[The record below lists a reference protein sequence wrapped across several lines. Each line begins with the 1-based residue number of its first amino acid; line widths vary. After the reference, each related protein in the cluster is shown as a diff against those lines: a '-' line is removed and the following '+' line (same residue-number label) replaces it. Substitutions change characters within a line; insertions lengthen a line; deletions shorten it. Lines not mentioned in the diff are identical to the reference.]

1 MNTASFILTL
11 SLILN
16 CSFLRANFESG
27 FEPWGFDKE
36 LSRPAL
42 NKLTN
47 EVKKKS
53 AAQKGCISCIHFF
66 QDYISPIDGPRSTFY
81 PTSSQ
86 YTLEAIEKYGIF
98 KGIALGC
105 DRLMRENEEMWVYDV
120 VDKYGHKRKLDPVR

>member
-11 SLILN
+11 SLLFKAG
-16 CSFLRANFESG
+16 FLLANFESG
-27 FEPWGFDKE
+27 IEPWGFDGE
-36 LSRPAL
+36 LSRQKTH
-42 NKLTN
+42 NKMLQK
-47 EVKKKS
+47 KKKS
-53 AAQKGCISCIHFF
+53 PLQKGCVGCIHFF

-86 YTLEAIEKYGIF
+86 YALEAIEKYGVL

-120 VDKYGHKRKLDPVR
+120 VDKYGHKRKYDPVR